1 MSLSFR
7 PSRHLHR
14 IQRAQAQPHVAYLGA
29 LILQHQHAGLIATG
43 RAAQSGLG
51 QHQGALASGGLH
63 LHRQGHVFAQKSR
76 GLLDGELHLNG
87 AALRIHRRRDGQHTG
102 RKALPR
108 KGIGHHPGRLAQL
121 QLLQKTFIH
130 LGHQLRGPGQ
140 RQAEQG
146 LARLHDL
153 PRLHLTHQHACIG
166 GGHQRGLG
174 QAGLGSH
181 RGRLGQRPLG
191 LGLGHVGTRIGSGLQ
206 LRLRAELLRPRH
218 VHRPARLVK
227 LRRAVKPLGHQ
238 LLHPRP
244 VGAGGLQRGI
254 GLRPGCLG
262 GSATRAAK
270 AVQPRLRLAFCSH
283 SLGQS
288 GAQLVGFE
296 LHQHIA
302 LAHLCAL
309 HHANL
314 GHTAGDGAAHI
325 HPRQRGHTR

>member
-1 MSLSFR
+1 MLNR
-7 PSRHLHR
+7 
-14 IQRAQAQPHVAYLGA
+14 
-29 LILQHQHAGLIATG
+29 
-43 RAAQSGLG
+43 
-51 QHQGALASGGLH
+51 
-63 LHRQGHVFAQKSR
+63 K
-76 GLLDGELHLNG
+76 LHLNG
-87 AALRIHRRRDGQHTG
+87 TALRIHRRRDGQHAG

-108 KGIGHHPGRLAQL
+108 KGIGDHPGRLAQL

-153 PRLHLTHQHACIG
+153 PRLHLTHQHARIG
-166 GGHQRGLG
+166 GGHQRGLR
-174 QAGLGSH
+174 QAGLRSH

-191 LGLGHVGTRIGSGLQ
+191 LGLGHVSARIGSGLQ

-218 VHRPARLVK
+218 VHRPACLVE

-238 LLHPRP
+238 LLHPRQA
-244 VGAGGLQRGI
+244 GAGGLQRGI
-254 GLRPGCLG
+254 SLRQGCLG
-262 GSATRAAK
+262 GSAARAAK
-270 AVQPRLRLAFCSH
+270 AFQPRLCLAFCSR

-288 GAQLVGFE
+288 GAQFVGFE

-309 HHANL
+309 HHPHL